1 MNQAHSS
8 YAINDEKKT
17 NSYYEA
23 RNGGKNNRESFLFWG
38 GGGVIFVGS
47 QNFPRSLGHNFGCN
61 VIGTI
66 LINIKRKLVHTFVG
80 M

>member
-1 MNQAHSS
+1 MM
-8 YAINDEKKT
+8 KKP

-38 GGGVIFVGS
+38 EGGGGAIFVDS

>member
-8 YAINDEKKT
+8 YAINDEKTPIHIMRQETEEKIIG
-17 NSYYEA
+17 NHFYS
-23 RNGGKNNRESFLFWG
+23 WG
-38 GGGVIFVGS
+38 GAIFVGS

>member
-8 YAINDEKKT
+8 YAINDEKNPTHIMRQETEEKIIG
-17 NSYYEA
+17 NHFYS
-23 RNGGKNNRESFLFWG
+23 RW
-38 GGGVIFVGS
+38 GVIFVGS

-66 LINIKRKLVHTFVG
+66 LIIIKRKLVHTFVG

>member
-8 YAINDEKKT
+8 YAINDEKKP
-17 NSYYEA
+17 NSYHEA

-38 GGGVIFVGS
+38 WGGGGGQSSCVAKIF
-47 QNFPRSLGHNFGCN
+47 
-61 VIGTI
+61 
-66 LINIKRKLVHTFVG
+66 LVRWDIISVV

>member
-8 YAINDEKKT
+8 YAINDEKNPTHIITQETEKKIIG
-17 NSYYEA
+17 NHFYS
-23 RNGGKNNRESFLFWG
+23 WG
-38 GGGVIFVGS
+38 GGAIFVGS
-47 QNFPRSLGHNFGCN
+47 QNFPRSLGHKFGCN

>member
-8 YAINDEKKT
+8 YAINDEKIPTHIIKQET
-17 NSYYEA
+17 EEKIIGNHFYS
-23 RNGGKNNRESFLFWG
+23 GGRG
-38 GGGVIFVGS
+38 GAIFVDS

-80 M
+80 I